1 MRQERRRMFA
11 RQQER
16 SAAAGARRLGKVSV
30 KDRRRWRRHRAGS
43 RLPFQD
49 PRLPLCLKA
58 TARPHR
64 APEDVLA
71 AFVLMRELIMN

>member
-11 RQQER
+11 SQQER
-16 SAAAGARRLGKVSV
+16 SAAAGAWRLGKVSV
-30 KDRRRWRRHRAGS
+30 KDGRRERCHRAGS
-43 RLPFQD
+43 RLPFKD
-49 PRLPLCLKA
+49 PHLPLCLKA
-58 TARPHR
+58 TARPHC